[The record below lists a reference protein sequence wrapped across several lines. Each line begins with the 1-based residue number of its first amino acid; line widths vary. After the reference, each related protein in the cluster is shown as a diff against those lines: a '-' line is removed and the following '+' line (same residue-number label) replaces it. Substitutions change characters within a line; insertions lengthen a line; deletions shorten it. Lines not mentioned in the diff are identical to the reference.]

1 MSRYIKG
8 ILQAEL
14 EKKISD
20 EKIDSFLVVSLK
32 GVGGVKNNQ
41 MRGDLKS
48 KGIKLVVVKNSLIR
62 KALSQCKMEA
72 GASLFA
78 GPCAVA
84 YGGDSIVDVAK
95 KMTDLVKKVPSMEIK
110 GAFLEGLVL
119 DGKGAEG
126 LSKMPSRAEL
136 QGRIVGAAQSP
147 GRRLAGVIAG
157 PASVIA
163 GCLKTMVDKAEKE
176 AA

>member
-1 MSRYIKG
+1 M
-8 ILQAEL
+8 QAEL

-20 EKIDSFLVVSLK
+20 EKIDSFLVVSLR
-32 GVGGVKNNQ
+32 GVDGVTNNQ

-78 GPCAVA
+78 GPCAVV

-95 KMTDLVKKVPSMEIK
+95 KMTGLVKKVPSMEIK
-110 GAFLEGLVL
+110 GAFLEGAVL

-126 LSKMPSRAEL
+126 LSKMPSRSEL
-136 QGRIVGAAQSP
+136 QGLIVGAAQSP